1 MAVNFNW
8 SCPYCNRDST
18 ITDSNFC
25 RKEHFFAHNNKEGD
39 LALVTTV
46 TVCPNAD
53 CKEYIIAAS
62 LHKASYSEGRLR
74 ASVSGLAKF
83 KWTLKPAS
91 FAKQFPSYIPVAIIN
106 DYNEACAIRDISPKA
121 SATLSRRCLQGM
133 IRDFFKIE
141 KNRLIDEIN
150 AIREETDS
158 KTWDAID
165 SVRKIGNIGAH
176 MEKDINL
183 IVDVEPNEA
192 QSLIIL
198 IEILIEEWY
207 VARYD
212 RQKNLERI
220 IEISGQKV
228 EKKKL
233 HEKSD
238 NL

>member
-8 SCPYCNRDST
+8 LCPYCNRHST

-25 RKEHFFAHNNKEGD
+25 RKQHFFDHNNKEGD

-46 TVCPNAD
+46 IICPNAD
-53 CKEYIIAAS
+53 CKEYIITAS
-62 LHKASYSEGRLR
+62 LHEASYSEGRLR
-74 ASVSGLAKF
+74 AFVSGLAKF
-83 KWTLKPAS
+83 KWTLKPAA
-91 FAKQFPSYIPVAIIN
+91 FAKQFPSYIPDAIIN

-133 IRDFFKIE
+133 IRDFFKI
-141 KNRLIDEIN
+141 KKDRLIDEIN
-150 AIREETDS
+150 AIREKTDCL
-158 KTWDAID
+158 TWDAID

-192 QSLIIL
+192 QLLISLIETL
-198 IEILIEEWY
+198 IKDWY

-220 IEISGQKV
+220 IEISDQKA

-233 HEKSD
+233 HEKLD